1 MDQKPLKTYL
11 FAPFKLDLEKGYL
24 YREDGE
30 EVELTATPRKILE
43 YMLEN
48 TSEQGDTLFTRDKI
62 IGGVWGNVVVES
74 ATLDKHIAAL
84 RKAFGRGERD
94 QSVIETKHR
103 EGYRFKLPVR
113 RVYGDALANETGSAE
128 VELPLSH
135 DDFATIAASN
145 GRESALQPGA
155 IADTFGL
162 WLLSRRGGT
171 ILFLI
176 VLLVGVTVAASV
188 FYRHC
193 VALAQT
199 VASIG
204 QCVIIFVLFL
214 HSLFNRPKALSS
226 HKNPVELA
234 DAGYNSPD
242 EYAAERPILEK
253 ALGQFTKW
261 WSAMLLSWVA
271 LYLVYAWETWG
282 IECSAN
288 AGSQPASILE
298 AILNI
303 VNTSLVILCYD
314 VLNKEPG
321 RRRKSGLFTGPA
333 AIGLALLAVIPLL
346 SGLRVLTPDQ
356 GLAAFT
362 LLTGLYAGIYMAL
375 FVARLQSKF
384 LDPAPLLVVLLFSYT
399 AIQPLALYI
408 QTSKEWAWVVLDY
421 ALVLKCLLYLYVF
434 WLIQSGD
441 LLFYFRETKR
451 TYDDRV
457 DQRRRAHRRLIN

>member
-30 EVELTATPRKILE
+30 EIELTATPRKILE

-62 IGGVWGNVVVES
+62 IGGVWGNVAVES

-113 RVYGDALANETGSAE
+113 RMYEDANTHAVIAPAIGS
-128 VELPLSH
+128 SH
-135 DDFATIAASN
+135 ARPF
-145 GRESALQPGA
+145 
-155 IADTFGL
+155 ADTFGS
-162 WLLSRRGGT
+162 WLLGRGGGS
-171 ILFLI
+171 IMLLI
-176 VLLVGVTVAASV
+176 VVLVAATVAASI
-188 FYRHC
+188 FYRSC

-199 VASIG
+199 IASAG
-204 QCVIIFVLFL
+204 QCIIIFVLFL
-214 HSLFNRPKALSS
+214 HALLHRPGQLSLNKNRA
-226 HKNPVELA
+226 ELA
-234 DAGYNSPD
+234 EAGYNDVD

-253 ALGQFTKW
+253 ALSQFTKW

-282 IECSAN
+282 IDCSAN

-441 LLFYFRETKR
+441 LLFYFREAKR
-451 TYDDRV
+451 NYDDRV
-457 DQRRRAHRRLIN
+457 DQRRRAHRCQ

>member
-1 MDQKPLKTYL
+1 MNEKPLKTYL

-103 EGYRFKLPVR
+103 EGYRFKLPVKR
-113 RVYGDALANETGSAE
+113 IYGEANHESVPAVTTPVGAP
-128 VELPLSH
+128 LPVAVPHEISH
-135 DDFATIAASN
+135 S
-145 GRESALQPGA
+145 RPG
-155 IADTFGL
+155 ADTFGL
-162 WLLSRRGGT
+162 WLLGRGGGT

-176 VLLVGVTVAASV
+176 VVLVTATVAAST
-188 FYRHC
+188 FYRSC

-199 VASIG
+199 IASAG
-204 QCVIIFVLFL
+204 QCIVIFVLFL
-214 HSLFNRPKALSS
+214 HSLLKRPRELSLNTNSAALA
-226 HKNPVELA
+226 E
-234 DAGYNSPD
+234 AGYND
-242 EYAAERPILEK
+242 LAEYAAEQPILQK
-253 ALGQFTKW
+253 AASQFTKW

-282 IECSAN
+282 IDCSAN
-288 AGSQPASILE
+288 ASSQPASILE

-346 SGLRVLTPDQ
+346 SGLRILTPDQ

-421 ALVLKCLLYLYVF
+421 ALVLKCLLYLYVL

-441 LLFYFRETKR
+441 LLFYFREVKR
-451 TYDDRV
+451 NYDDRV
-457 DQRRRAHRRLIN
+457 DQRRRAHRRLIQ

>member
-1 MDQKPLKTYL
+1 MDSKPLKTYL

-62 IGGVWGNVVVES
+62 IGGVWGNVAVES

-113 RVYGDALANETGSAE
+113 RMYEDANTHAVPAPASVPHET
-128 VELPLSH
+128 SH
-135 DDFATIAASN
+135 ARPF
-145 GRESALQPGA
+145 
-155 IADTFGL
+155 ADTFGS
-162 WLLSRRGGT
+162 WLLGRGGGS
-171 ILFLI
+171 IMLLI
-176 VLLVGVTVAASV
+176 VVLVAATVAASI
-188 FYRHC
+188 FYRSC

-199 VASIG
+199 IASAG
-204 QCVIIFVLFL
+204 QCIVIFVLFL
-214 HSLFNRPKALSS
+214 HALLNRPGQLSLNKS
-226 HKNPVELA
+226 SAELA
-234 DAGYNSPD
+234 KAGYNDVD

-253 ALGQFTKW
+253 ALRQFTKW

-282 IECSAN
+282 IDCSAN

-441 LLFYFRETKR
+441 LLFYFREAKR
-451 TYDDRV
+451 NYDDRV

>member
-1 MDQKPLKTYL
+1 MNEKPLKTYL
-11 FAPFKLDLEKGYL
+11 FEPFRLDLQKGYL

-48 TSEQGDTLFTRDKI
+48 TGEQGDTLFTRDKI
-62 IGGVWGNVVVES
+62 IGGVWGNVAVES

-103 EGYRFKLPVR
+103 EGYRFKLPVKR
-113 RVYGDALANETGSAE
+113 IYGEANTESAGA
-128 VELPLSH
+128 VTAP
-135 DDFATIAASN
+135 IAAPYVVTAPTAVPHEISHL
-145 GRESALQPGA
+145 RP

-162 WLLSRRGGT
+162 WLLGRGGGT
-171 ILFLI
+171 ILLLI
-176 VLLVGVTVAASV
+176 VVLVAATVAASTL
-188 FYRHC
+188 YRTC

-199 VASIG
+199 IASAG
-204 QCVIIFVLFL
+204 QCIVIFVLFL
-214 HSLFNRPKALSS
+214 HSLLKRPRGLSL
-226 HKNPVELA
+226 NPNSAELA
-234 DAGYNSPD
+234 EAGYND
-242 EYAAERPILEK
+242 VEEYTAEQPILQK
-253 ALGQFTKW
+253 ATRQFTKW

-282 IECSAN
+282 IDCSAN
-288 AGSQPASILE
+288 ASSQPASILE

-321 RRRKSGLFTGPA
+321 RRRKSGIFTGPA

-421 ALVLKCLLYLYVF
+421 ALVLKCLLYLYVL

-441 LLFYFRETKR
+441 LLFYFREVKR
-451 TYDDRV
+451 NYDDRV

>member
-1 MDQKPLKTYL
+1 MERNSLKTYL
-11 FAPFKLDLEKGYL
+11 FAPFRLDLEKGYL

-43 YMLEN
+43 FMLEN

-62 IGGVWGNVVVES
+62 IGGVWGNVSVES

-113 RVYGDALANETGSAE
+113 RVYGETGT
-128 VELPLSH
+128 ELPPAVSH
-135 DDFATIAASN
+135 
-145 GRESALQPGA
+145 A
-155 IADTFGL
+155 ITAPQVDSHETSHVRAFADTFGL
-162 WLLSRRGGT
+162 WLLGRGGGT
-171 ILFLI
+171 ILLLI
-176 VLLVGVTVAASV
+176 VVLVAATVAASIY
-188 FYRHC
+188 YRHC
-193 VALAQT
+193 ATLAQT
-199 VASIG
+199 IASVG
-204 QCVIIFVLFL
+204 QCMIIFVLFL
-214 HSLFNRPKALSS
+214 HSLLSRPGELSLNKNRAQ
-226 HKNPVELA
+226 VAE
-234 DAGYNSPD
+234 AGYND
-242 EYAAERPILEK
+242 VAEYAAEQPIIEK
-253 ALGQFTKW
+253 ATRQFTKW

-282 IECSAN
+282 IDCSAS
-288 AGSQPASILE
+288 ASSQAASILE

-346 SGLRVLTPDQ
+346 SGLRILTPDQ

-421 ALVLKCLLYLYVF
+421 ALALKCLLYLYVL
-434 WLIQSGD
+434 WLIRSGD
-441 LLFYFRETKR
+441 LLFYFREAKR
-451 TYDDRV
+451 NYDDRM
-457 DQRRRAHRRLIN
+457 DQRRRAHRRLIH

>member
-1 MDQKPLKTYL
+1 MEQSILKSYL
-11 FAPFKLDLEKGYL
+11 FGPFRLDLSKGYL
-24 YREDGE
+24 YRENGE
-30 EVELTATPRKILE
+30 EVELTATPRAILE
-43 YMLEN
+43 YMLAN
-48 TSEQGDTLFTRDKI
+48 THNDGGTLFRREQVIDA
-62 IGGVWGNVVVES
+62 VWGDAAIEN

-113 RVYGDALANETGSAE
+113 RIYEDSINE
-128 VELPLSH
+128 LSN
-135 DDFATIAASN
+135 AIAAPTADA
-145 GRESALQPGA
+145 REISHPRAV
-155 IADTFGL
+155 ADTFGL
-162 WLLSRRGGT
+162 WLLGRGGGT
-171 ILFLI
+171 ILLLI
-176 VLLVGVTVAASV
+176 LALVAATVMASIL
-188 FYRHC
+188 YRSC
-193 VALAQT
+193 ATLAQT
-199 VASIG
+199 ISSVG
-204 QCVIIFVLFL
+204 QCLIIFVLFL
-214 HSLFNRPKALSS
+214 HSLLNRPKELSS
-226 HKNPVELA
+226 NTETAAVTE
-234 DAGYNSPD
+234 AGYNNEQ
-242 EYAAERPILEK
+242 EYFEERPILER
-253 ALGQFTKW
+253 AIHHFGKW

-271 LYLVYAWETWG
+271 LYFVYAWETWG
-282 IECSAN
+282 LDCSAT
-288 AGSQPASILE
+288 ASNRVASVLE

-303 VNTSLVILCYD
+303 VNTSVIILCYD
-314 VLNKEPG
+314 ILNKEPG
-321 RRRKSGLFTGPA
+321 RQRKTGVFTGPA

-346 SGLRVLTPDQ
+346 SGLRILTAEQ

-421 ALVLKCLLYLYVF
+421 ALILKCLLYLYVF

-441 LLFYFRETKR
+441 LLFYFREAKR

-457 DQRRRAHRRLIN
+457 DQRRRAHRRLIR

>member
-1 MDQKPLKTYL
+1 MDRKPLKTYL
-11 FAPFKLDLEKGYL
+11 FAPFRLDLEKGYL
-24 YREDGE
+24 YREGGE

-62 IGGVWGNVVVES
+62 IGGVWGNVAVES

-113 RVYGDALANETGSAE
+113 RVYGDGAE
-128 VELPLSH
+128 SFTAPPAITAPEAESH
-135 DDFATIAASN
+135 EISHSRAF
-145 GRESALQPGA
+145 
-155 IADTFGL
+155 ADTFGL
-162 WLLSRRGGT
+162 WLLGRGGGT
-171 ILFLI
+171 ILLLI
-176 VLLVGVTVAASV
+176 VVLVAATVAASIV
-188 FYRHC
+188 YRGC
-193 VALAQT
+193 ATLAQT
-199 VASIG
+199 IASVG
-204 QCVIIFVLFL
+204 QCTIIFVLFL
-214 HSLFNRPKALSS
+214 HSLLNRPGKLKLDKHRAE
-226 HKNPVELA
+226 VA
-234 DAGYNSPD
+234 DAGYAD
-242 EYAAERPILEK
+242 VEEYAAERPILQT
-253 ALGQFTKW
+253 ATRQFTKW

-282 IECSAN
+282 IDCSAS
-288 AGSQPASILE
+288 ASSQPASILE

-303 VNTSLVILCYD
+303 VNTSLIILCYD

-321 RRRKSGLFTGPA
+321 RRRRSGLFTGPA

-346 SGLRVLTPDQ
+346 SGLRILTPDQ

-421 ALVLKCLLYLYVF
+421 ALALKCLLYLYVL
-434 WLIQSGD
+434 WLIRSGD
-441 LLFYFRETKR
+441 LLFYFREAKR
-451 TYDDRV
+451 NYDDRM
-457 DQRRRAHRRLIN
+457 DQRRRAHRRLLN